1 MSHYFVNDDKVE
13 SKPRNVDYSFNGVD
27 FSLISDNGVFSK
39 NEIDKGSELLIKTL
53 LPVNL
58 GTNLLDLGC
67 GIGVIGLTL
76 AYFHPSLNVLL
87 IDVNTRALSL
97 CSANANSLK
106 LSQKVTVLQSDIY
119 TKVEGKFD
127 SIVSNPP
134 IRAGKKVT
142 YEIYKGALEHLN
154 DGGSLYIV
162 IRKQQGA
169 LSVKSYLEQLFGN
182 VTVLAREKGYY
193 ILKSTKV
200 SGPERSLNEQNI

>member
-1 MSHYFVNDDKVE
+1 MSHYFVNDDNVAL
-13 SKPRNVDYSFNGVD
+13 KPRKVVYSINGVD
-27 FSLISDNGVFSK
+27 FSFESDNGVFSK
-39 NEIDKGSELLIKTL
+39 NELDKGSELLIETL
-53 LPVNL
+53 LPIDL
-58 GTNLLDLGC
+58 GKSLLDLGC

-76 AYFHPSLNVLL
+76 AYFHPGLNVCLS
-87 IDVNTRALSL
+87 DVNTRALSL
-97 CSANANSLK
+97 CSANAKSLR

-154 DGGSLYIV
+154 DSGSLYIV

-182 VTVLAREKGYY
+182 VTVLAREKGYF
-193 ILKSTKV
+193 ILKSTLTIK
-200 SGPERSLNEQNI
+200 

>member
-1 MSHYFVNDDKVE
+1 MSHYFVNDDNVV
-13 SKPRNVDYSFNGVD
+13 SKPRKVVYSISGVD
-27 FSLISDNGVFSK
+27 FSFESDNGVFSK
-39 NEIDKGSELLIKTL
+39 NELDKGSELLIETL
-53 LPVNL
+53 LPIDL
-58 GTNLLDLGC
+58 GKSLLDLGC

-76 AYFHPSLNVLL
+76 AYFHPGLNVCLT
-87 IDVNTRALSL
+87 DVNTRALSL
-97 CSANANSLK
+97 CDANANTLR
-106 LSQKVTVLQSDIY
+106 LSQKVTILQSDIY

-154 DGGSLYIV
+154 GGGSLYIV

-182 VTVLAREKGYY
+182 VTVLAREKGYF
-193 ILKSTKV
+193 ILKSTLTIK
-200 SGPERSLNEQNI
+200 

>member
-1 MSHYFVNDDKVE
+1 MSHYFVNDDKVA
-13 SKPRNVDYSFNGVD
+13 SKPRKVVYSINGVD
-27 FSLISDNGVFSK
+27 FSLESDNGVFSK
-39 NEIDKGSELLIKTL
+39 NDLDKGSELLIETL
-53 LPVNL
+53 LPINL
-58 GTNLLDLGC
+58 GKALLDLGC

-76 AYFHPSLNVLL
+76 AYFHPTLNVCLT
-87 IDVNTRALSL
+87 DVNTRALGL
-97 CSANANSLK
+97 CNANAKKLR
-106 LSQKVTVLQSDIY
+106 LSQKVTILQSDVY

-154 DGGSLYIV
+154 NGGSLYIV

-193 ILKSTKV
+193 ILQARKT
-200 SGPERSLNEQNI
+200 N

>member
-1 MSHYFVNDDKVE
+1 MSHYFVNDDKVA
-13 SKPRNVDYSFNGVD
+13 SKPRNVVYSFNGVD
-27 FSLISDNGVFSK
+27 FSLESDNGVFSK
-39 NEIDKGSELLIKTL
+39 NELDKGSELLIETL
-53 LPVNL
+53 LPLDL
-58 GTNLLDLGC
+58 GKSLLDLGC

-76 AYFHPSLNVLL
+76 AYFHPGLNVCLS
-87 IDVNTRALSL
+87 DVNTRALSL
-97 CSANANSLK
+97 CSANAKSLR
-106 LSQKVTVLQSDIY
+106 LSQQVTILQSDIY

-182 VTVLAREKGYY
+182 VTVLAREKGYH
-193 ILKSTKV
+193 ILQARK
-200 SGPERSLNEQNI
+200 N